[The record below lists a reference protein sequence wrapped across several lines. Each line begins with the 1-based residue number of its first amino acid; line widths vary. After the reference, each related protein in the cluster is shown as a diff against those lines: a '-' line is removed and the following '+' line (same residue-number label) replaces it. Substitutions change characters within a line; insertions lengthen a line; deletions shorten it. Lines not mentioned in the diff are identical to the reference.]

1 MNNRAKSSILALLAT
16 ITGYLVATG
25 ALSHSTAQRNATLS
39 GSNAVGGTTYNGG
52 AVKFDSTSPATADA
66 AQGTILATVTMN
78 ATAFAAPSA
87 GSITANSMATATIA
101 ATGTAA
107 TARIV
112 AVSDT
117 GAAVTTTQPR
127 VQGTVGTSGADFIV
141 SSTSFVSGGQISI
154 TSLVYNHPV

>member
-1 MNNRAKSSILALLAT
+1 M
-16 ITGYLVATG
+16 
-25 ALSHSTAQRNATLS
+25 ALSHSTAQKNGTLAGTS
-39 GSNAVGGTTYNGG
+39 AVGGTTYNGG
-52 AVKFDSTSPATADA
+52 FVKFYSASMANADA
-66 AQGTILATVTMN
+66 AESGGLATLTIN
-78 ATAFAAPSA
+78 ATAFGAPSA

-127 VQGTVGTSGADFIV
+127 IQGTVGTSGADFIV

-154 TSLVYNHPV
+154 TSLVYNHPA